1 MSYSRRAIFPAAALA
16 VAFCMTALAAQAADP
31 LEGKWQ
37 LNVEKSTFRST
48 PGPKGQLRT
57 YRITDG
63 LERMTARDISSEKK
77 PTLVRYEAR
86 YDGRDYDMTG
96 STGGDKI
103 SLRRIDAL
111 TTEST
116 QKRDGKPTVVA
127 IRKVSEDGKTLT
139 VTSKGTTPSG
149 QVIDALM
156 IFEKR

>member
-1 MSYSRRAIFPAAALA
+1 MNRSRRAIFPAAALA
-16 VAFCMTALAAQAADP
+16 VAFCMVAFAAHAADP

-37 LNVEKSTFRST
+37 LNVEKSTFRFT

-63 LERMTARDISSEKK
+63 LERMTARGVSSEKK

-86 YDGRDYDMTG
+86 YDGKEYDMTG
-96 STGGDKI
+96 STGGNKI
-103 SLRRIDAL
+103 SLRRIDPL

-127 IRKVSEDGKTLT
+127 VRKVSEDGKTLT

-156 IFEKR
+156 IFERR